1 RRCVYSYH
9 KRRRIYLQRQVRKAR
24 PSFLILSG
32 SILFYILSFL
42 FTLFVHLQIVTLSNT
57 LIFLIPLVTGI
68 FAYTI
73 FYYIIKRFLQYR
85 MSLIYRSIQ
94 SLEQNTA
101 KDQSIDAL
109 VAQGEQDV
117 QDWKQKRTQE
127 IEKLKE
133 QAAFRKEFLGNLAH
147 ELKTPVFSIQG
158 YIDSLLDGGMEDPT
172 VLRTFLERAAKS
184 TERMTHIL
192 EDLDQLTKL
201 ELERIPLDIRSFDL
215 LELINETFEA
225 MELIA
230 KEKRFRLRT
239 DASEPFCYVN
249 ADRNKLAQVLLNL
262 ISNAISY
269 GNEDGELCISI
280 VQIDNTYSLQIKDN
294 GPGIEPEHIPR
305 LFERFYRVEKSR
317 NRNEGG
323 SGLGLAIV
331 KHIIESHGQQIQV
344 SSSVGIGTT
353 FTFSLEKSKAT
364 GPVSSRGIPLK

>member
-1 RRCVYSYH
+1 MS
-9 KRRRIYLQRQVRKAR
+9 KTR
-24 PSFLILSG
+24 PSFLILRG
-32 SILFYILSFL
+32 SILFFILSFL
-42 FTLFVHLQIVTLSNT
+42 FTFIVHLQFVQLQPV
-57 LIFLIPLVTGI
+57 LLFLIPLVSGI

-73 FYYIIKRFLQYR
+73 FYYIIKRFVQYR

-94 SLEQNTA
+94 NTERSEA
-101 KDQSIDAL
+101 KQVNIDEM
-109 VAQGEQDV
+109 VAQGEKDV
-117 QDWKQKRTQE
+117 TEWKQNQNQE
-127 IEKLKE
+127 IEKLQE

-158 YIDSLLDGGMEDPT
+158 YIDSLLDGGMEDPAI
-172 VLRTFLERAAKS
+172 LKTFLERASKS

-192 EDLDQLTKL
+192 DDLDQLTKL

-215 LELINETFEA
+215 LDLIRETFDSL
-225 MELIA
+225 ELMA
-230 KEKRFRLRT
+230 KEKGFQLRT
-239 DASEPFCYVN
+239 EFSDPFCYVM

-262 ISNAISY
+262 IRNAIDY
-269 GNEDGELCISI
+269 GHEKGTLIISI
-280 VQIDNTYSLQIKDN
+280 VEIDNTYSIQLKDN
-294 GPGIEPEHIPR
+294 GPGIEPAHLPR

-344 SSSVGIGTT
+344 SSKIGVGTS
-353 FTFSLEKSKAT
+353 FTFSLEKSKAG

>member
-1 RRCVYSYH
+1 M
-9 KRRRIYLQRQVRKAR
+9 RKAR

-57 LIFLIPLVTGI
+57 LLFLIPLVTGI

-94 SLEQNTA
+94 SLEQNTP

-172 VLRTFLERAAKS
+172 VLKTFLERAAKS

-249 ADRNKLAQVLLNL
+249 ADRNKLAQVFLNL

-269 GNEDGELCISI
+269 GNEGGELCISI

>member
-1 RRCVYSYH
+1 M
-9 KRRRIYLQRQVRKAR
+9 RKAR

-57 LIFLIPLVTGI
+57 LLFLIPLVSGI

-94 SLEQNTA
+94 TFENEQRKDQTIDELVAEGEQNV
-101 KDQSIDAL
+101 K
-109 VAQGEQDV
+109 E
-117 QDWKQKRTQE
+117 WKQKRNQE
-127 IEKLKE
+127 VEKLKE

-158 YIDSLLDGGMEDPT
+158 YIDSLLDGGMEDPAI
-172 VLRTFLERAAKS
+172 LKTFLERASKS

-201 ELERIPLDIRSFDL
+201 ELERMPLDIRSFDFL
-215 LELINETFEA
+215 DLVQETFESL
-225 MELIA
+225 ELIA
-230 KEKRFRLRT
+230 KEISFRIT
-239 DASEPFCYVN
+239 KDTSDPFCYVN
-249 ADRNKLAQVLLNL
+249 ADRNKLSQVVLNL
-262 ISNAISY
+262 ATNAISY
-269 GNEDGELCISI
+269 GKESGTLCISV
-280 VQIDNTYSLQIKDN
+280 VQIDDTYNIQFKDD
-294 GPGIEPEHIPR
+294 GDGIEPQHLPR

-344 SSSVGIGTT
+344 ASSIGIGTT
-353 FTFSLEKSKAT
+353 FTFSLQKSKAT
-364 GPVSSRGIPLK
+364 GLVSSRGIPLK

>member
-1 RRCVYSYH
+1 
-9 KRRRIYLQRQVRKAR
+9 
-24 PSFLILSG
+24 
-32 SILFYILSFL
+32 
-42 FTLFVHLQIVTLSNT
+42 
-57 LIFLIPLVTGI
+57 
-68 FAYTI
+68 
-73 FYYIIKRFLQYR
+73 

-94 SLEQNTA
+94 SLENENR
-101 KDQSIDAL
+101 KDQTIDQL

-117 QDWKQKRTQE
+117 KEWKQKRNQE

-133 QAAFRKEFLGNLAH
+133 QAAFRKDFLGNLAH

-158 YIDSLLDGGMEDPT
+158 YIDSLLDGGMEDPEI
-172 VLRTFLERAAKS
+172 LKKFLERASIS

-201 ELERIPLDIRSFDL
+201 ELERIPLDIRSFDF
-215 LELINETFEA
+215 LELIKETFETL
-225 MELIA
+225 ELIA
-230 KEKRFRLRT
+230 KEKRFRLSVDT
-239 DASEPFCYVN
+239 SDPYCYVN
-249 ADRNKLAQVLLNL
+249 ADRNKLSQVLLNL
-262 ISNAISY
+262 SSNAIAY
-269 GNEDGELCISI
+269 GKEGGHLIVSV
-280 VQIDNTYSLQIKDN
+280 VQIDNTYNIEFKDN
-294 GPGIEPEHIPR
+294 GDGIEPEHLPR

-344 SSSVGIGTT
+344 TSKVGIGTT

>member
-1 RRCVYSYH
+1 
-9 KRRRIYLQRQVRKAR
+9 VRKAR
-24 PSFLILSG
+24 PSILILSG

-94 SLEQNTA
+94 SLEQNTP
-101 KDQSIDAL
+101 KDQSIDDL

-158 YIDSLLDGGMEDPT
+158 YIDSLLDGGMEDPAI
-172 VLRTFLERAAKS
+172 RKTFLERAALS

-192 EDLDQLTKL
+192 DDLDQLTKL

-215 LELINETFEA
+215 LELIQETFEA

-230 KEKRFRLRT
+230 KEKRFGLRT
-239 DASEPFCYVN
+239 DVSEPFCYVN
-249 ADRNKLAQVLLNL
+249 ADRNKMTQVLLNL

-269 GNEDGELCISI
+269 GNEGGELCINVVEI
-280 VQIDNTYSLQIKDN
+280 ENTYNIQIKDN

-344 SSSVGIGTT
+344 SSTFGIGTT

>member
-1 RRCVYSYH
+1 M
-9 KRRRIYLQRQVRKAR
+9 
-24 PSFLILSG
+24 
-32 SILFYILSFL
+32 
-42 FTLFVHLQIVTLSNT
+42 
-57 LIFLIPLVTGI
+57 FLIPLISGI

-73 FYYIIKRFLQYR
+73 FYFIIKRFVQFR

-94 SLEQNTA
+94 TFENEQR
-101 KDQSIDAL
+101 KDQSIDDL
-109 VAQGEQDV
+109 VAQGEHDV
-117 QDWKQKRTQE
+117 KEWKQKRNQE
-127 IEKLKE
+127 IDKLKE

-158 YIDSLLDGGMEDPT
+158 YIDSLLDGGMDDPAI
-172 VLRTFLERAAKS
+172 LQTFLERASKS
-184 TERMTHIL
+184 TERMSHIL

-215 LELINETFEA
+215 LELVKETFESL
-225 MELIA
+225 ELIA
-230 KEKRFRLRT
+230 KEKKFSLFIQSS
-239 DASEPFCYVN
+239 DPYCYVN
-249 ADRNKLAQVLLNL
+249 ADRNKLAQVFLNL
-262 ISNAISY
+262 TSNAISY
-269 GNEDGELCISI
+269 GKENGKLTISI
-280 VQIDNTYSLQIKDN
+280 VQIDDTYNIQLKDN
-294 GPGIEPEHIPR
+294 GLGIEPQHLPR

-344 SSSVGIGTT
+344 SSTVGIGTT

>member
-1 RRCVYSYH
+1 M
-9 KRRRIYLQRQVRKAR
+9 RKAR

-32 SILFYILSFL
+32 SILFYILTFL
-42 FTLFVHLQIVTLSNT
+42 FTLFVHLQFVTLSKT
-57 LIFLIPLVTGI
+57 LLFLIPLVSGI

-94 SLEQNTA
+94 TLENEQR
-101 KDQSIDAL
+101 KDQSIDEL

-117 QDWKQKRTQE
+117 QEWKQKRNQE

-158 YIDSLLDGGMEDPT
+158 YIDSLLDGGMDDPAI
-172 VLRTFLERAAKS
+172 LKTFLERASKS

-201 ELERIPLDIRSFDL
+201 ELERMPLDIRSFDL
-215 LELINETFEA
+215 RELVRETFDSL
-225 MELIA
+225 ELIA
-230 KEKRFRLRT
+230 KEKNFRLT
-239 DASEPFCYVN
+239 KDVSDPFCYVN
-249 ADRNKLAQVLLNL
+249 ADRNKLSQVLLNL
-262 ISNAISY
+262 TINAISY
-269 GNEDGELCISI
+269 GKEGGTLCVSI
-280 VQIDNTYSLQIKDN
+280 VQIEDTYNIQFKDD
-294 GPGIEPEHIPR
+294 GAGIEPQHLPR

-344 SSSVGIGTT
+344 SSTVGIGTT
-353 FTFSLEKSKAT
+353 FTFGLSKSKAT